1 MINILVKVK
10 NVMNKILSAA
20 SVVLLVF
27 MTSLVLWQV
36 FTRYVLGKPAAF
48 TEELVK
54 YSLMWTA
61 FIGAAYAFFTR
72 DHMSLT
78 IIKDKL
84 TGNKR
89 KILLLV
95 IDVLILLLAV
105 FVFVIGGFKL
115 AMSARAEYSALL
127 GIPRTLVYAVSPVS
141 GIFIVVA
148 QIINIYEYCSNYSNI
163 ICCIRCTSV
172 FRCSYFSKYYCF
184 VNCNCHVNAVMGSD
198 NIHNHAENEFG
209 C

>member
-36 FTRYVLGKPAAF
+36 F

-148 QIINIYEYCSNYSNI
+148 QIINIYEDL
-163 ICCIRCTSV
+163 TGV
-172 FRCSYFSKYYCF
+172 K
-184 VNCNCHVNAVMGSD
+184 V
-198 NIHNHAENEFG
+198 E
-209 C
+209 

>member
-61 FIGAAYAFFTR
+61 FI
-72 DHMSLT
+72 
-78 IIKDKL
+78 
-84 TGNKR
+84 TG
-89 KILLLV
+89 
-95 IDVLILLLAV
+95 
-105 FVFVIGGFKL
+105 
-115 AMSARAEYSALL
+115 Y
-127 GIPRTLVYAVSPVS
+127 
-141 GIFIVVA
+141 
-148 QIINIYEYCSNYSNI
+148 
-163 ICCIRCTSV
+163 RCTYSFTCSV
-172 FRCSYFSKYYCF
+172 R
-184 VNCNCHVNAVMGSD
+184 VCNWW
-198 NIHNHAENEFG
+198 I
-209 C
+209 

>member
-95 IDVLILLLAV
+95 IDVIILLLAV
-105 FVFVIGGFKL
+105 FLLPDCLKEINAACIAHENDTDGKT
-115 AMSARAEYSALL
+115 SARKK
-127 GIPRTLVYAVSPVS
+127 
-141 GIFIVVA
+141 
-148 QIINIYEYCSNYSNI
+148 C
-163 ICCIRCTSV
+163 
-172 FRCSYFSKYYCF
+172 
-184 VNCNCHVNAVMGSD
+184 
-198 NIHNHAENEFG
+198 
-209 C
+209 

>member
-89 KILLLV
+89 KILLLRFDLSRCFSAKHYISENSV
-95 IDVLILLLAV
+95 QNIRRADNPQRLRIIGSKVLFYL
-105 FVFVIGGFKL
+105 
-115 AMSARAEYSALL
+115 
-127 GIPRTLVYAVSPVS
+127 
-141 GIFIVVA
+141 
-148 QIINIYEYCSNYSNI
+148 
-163 ICCIRCTSV
+163 
-172 FRCSYFSKYYCF
+172 
-184 VNCNCHVNAVMGSD
+184 
-198 NIHNHAENEFG
+198 
-209 C
+209 

>member
-95 IDVLILLLAV
+95 IDVIIL
-105 FVFVIGGFKL
+105 VIGGFKL

-148 QIINIYEYCSNYSNI
+148 QIINIYEDL
-163 ICCIRCTSV
+163 TGV
-172 FRCSYFSKYYCF
+172 K
-184 VNCNCHVNAVMGSD
+184 V
-198 NIHNHAENEFG
+198 E
-209 C
+209 

>member
-115 AMSARAEYSALL
+115 ECQQGQS
-127 GIPRTLVYAVSPVS
+127 IQHFLVFQEHLYMRYPLFQVSL
-141 GIFIVVA
+141 
-148 QIINIYEYCSNYSNI
+148 
-163 ICCIRCTSV
+163 
-172 FRCSYFSKYYCF
+172 
-184 VNCNCHVNAVMGSD
+184 
-198 NIHNHAENEFG
+198 
-209 C
+209 

>member
-127 GIPRTLVYAVSPVS
+127 GTLVYAVSPVS

-148 QIINIYEYCSNYSNI
+148 QIINIYEDL
-163 ICCIRCTSV
+163 TGV
-172 FRCSYFSKYYCF
+172 K
-184 VNCNCHVNAVMGSD
+184 V
-198 NIHNHAENEFG
+198 E
-209 C
+209 

>member
-61 FIGAAYAFFTR
+61 FIGAAYAFFT

-148 QIINIYEYCSNYSNI
+148 QIINIYEDL
-163 ICCIRCTSV
+163 TGV
-172 FRCSYFSKYYCF
+172 K
-184 VNCNCHVNAVMGSD
+184 V
-198 NIHNHAENEFG
+198 E
-209 C
+209 

>member
-20 SVVLLVF
+20 SVVLLMF

-89 KILLLV
+89 KI
-95 IDVLILLLAV
+95 
-105 FVFVIGGFKL
+105 GGFKL

-148 QIINIYEYCSNYSNI
+148 QIINIYEDL
-163 ICCIRCTSV
+163 TGV
-172 FRCSYFSKYYCF
+172 K
-184 VNCNCHVNAVMGSD
+184 V
-198 NIHNHAENEFG
+198 E
-209 C
+209 

>member
-48 TEELVK
+48 TEEL
-54 YSLMWTA
+54 MWTA

-95 IDVLILLLAV
+95 IDVIILLLAV

-148 QIINIYEYCSNYSNI
+148 QIINIYEDL
-163 ICCIRCTSV
+163 TGV
-172 FRCSYFSKYYCF
+172 K
-184 VNCNCHVNAVMGSD
+184 V
-198 NIHNHAENEFG
+198 E
-209 C
+209 

>member
-72 DHMSLT
+72 DHKSLT

-95 IDVLILLLAV
+95 IDVLILYL
-105 FVFVIGGFKL
+105 
-115 AMSARAEYSALL
+115 
-127 GIPRTLVYAVSPVS
+127 
-141 GIFIVVA
+141 
-148 QIINIYEYCSNYSNI
+148 QCS
-163 ICCIRCTSV
+163 CL
-172 FRCSYFSKYYCF
+172 
-184 VNCNCHVNAVMGSD
+184 
-198 NIHNHAENEFG
+198 
-209 C
+209 

>member
-1 MINILVKVK
+1 MRNLKTIEKKVRAVLEK
-10 NVMNKILSAA
+10 NEDARNDDM
-20 SVVLLVF
+20 VLY
-27 MTSLVLWQV
+27 LVLCN
-36 FTRYVLGKPAAF
+36 
-48 TEELVK
+48 
-54 YSLMWTA
+54 
-61 FIGAAYAFFTR
+61 AY
-72 DHMSLT
+72 
-78 IIKDKL
+78 KL

-148 QIINIYEYCSNYSNI
+148 QIINIYEDL
-163 ICCIRCTSV
+163 TGV
-172 FRCSYFSKYYCF
+172 K
-184 VNCNCHVNAVMGSD
+184 V
-198 NIHNHAENEFG
+198 E
-209 C
+209 

>member
-105 FVFVIGGFKL
+105 FVFVIGGLSWQCQQGQSIQHF
-115 AMSARAEYSALL
+115 
-127 GIPRTLVYAVSPVS
+127 LVFQEHLYMRYPLFQVSL
-141 GIFIVVA
+141 
-148 QIINIYEYCSNYSNI
+148 
-163 ICCIRCTSV
+163 
-172 FRCSYFSKYYCF
+172 
-184 VNCNCHVNAVMGSD
+184 
-198 NIHNHAENEFG
+198 
-209 C
+209 

>member
-61 FIGAAYAFFTR
+61 FIGAA
-72 DHMSLT
+72 MLSLQE
-78 IIKDKL
+78 IICHS
-84 TGNKR
+84 
-89 KILLLV
+89 LLLKISSQV
-95 IDVLILLLAV
+95 IN
-105 FVFVIGGFKL
+105 
-115 AMSARAEYSALL
+115 E
-127 GIPRTLVYAVSPVS
+127 
-141 GIFIVVA
+141 
-148 QIINIYEYCSNYSNI
+148 
-163 ICCIRCTSV
+163 
-172 FRCSYFSKYYCF
+172 KYYYWL
-184 VNCNCHVNAVMGSD
+184 
-198 NIHNHAENEFG
+198 
-209 C
+209 

>member
-95 IDVLILLLAV
+95 IDVIILLLAV

-115 AMSARAEYSALL
+115 AMY
-127 GIPRTLVYAVSPVS
+127 
-141 GIFIVVA
+141 
-148 QIINIYEYCSNYSNI
+148 
-163 ICCIRCTSV
+163 
-172 FRCSYFSKYYCF
+172 
-184 VNCNCHVNAVMGSD
+184 H
-198 NIHNHAENEFG
+198 EFG
-209 C
+209 SSYQEGIDRFLESDW

>member
-105 FVFVIGGFKL
+105 FKL

-148 QIINIYEYCSNYSNI
+148 QIINIYEDL
-163 ICCIRCTSV
+163 TGV
-172 FRCSYFSKYYCF
+172 K
-184 VNCNCHVNAVMGSD
+184 V
-198 NIHNHAENEFG
+198 E
-209 C
+209 

>member
-78 IIKDKL
+78 IIK
-84 TGNKR
+84 R

-95 IDVLILLLAV
+95 IDVIILLLAV

-148 QIINIYEYCSNYSNI
+148 QIINIYEDL
-163 ICCIRCTSV
+163 TGV
-172 FRCSYFSKYYCF
+172 K
-184 VNCNCHVNAVMGSD
+184 V
-198 NIHNHAENEFG
+198 E
-209 C
+209 

>member
-10 NVMNKILSAA
+10 NVINKILSAA

-148 QIINIYEYCSNYSNI
+148 QIINIYEDL
-163 ICCIRCTSV
+163 TGV
-172 FRCSYFSKYYCF
+172 K
-184 VNCNCHVNAVMGSD
+184 V
-198 NIHNHAENEFG
+198 E
-209 C
+209 

>member
-95 IDVLILLLAV
+95 IDVIILLL
-105 FVFVIGGFKL
+105 GGFKL

-148 QIINIYEYCSNYSNI
+148 QIINIYEDL
-163 ICCIRCTSV
+163 TGV
-172 FRCSYFSKYYCF
+172 K
-184 VNCNCHVNAVMGSD
+184 V
-198 NIHNHAENEFG
+198 E
-209 C
+209 